1 MGHTTRL
8 LLKASEYREV
18 SWKAKWNSCS
28 SLLMI
33 FTVSLASLPEEETP
47 PSGEASCLLLMHLSR
62 REEACL
68 EGTLQLL
75 SFPLPSSS
83 AFGHLSS
90 FFLLYKCSSSQGA
103 PALPSRTVPHQRSV
117 PRRRPLS
124 LGRSSPGILL
134 APLDSMPSCFC

>member
-47 PSGEASCLLLMHLSR
+47 PSEEASCLLLTHLSR
-62 REEACL
+62 REDACL
-68 EGTLQLL
+68 EGILQLL
-75 SFPLPSSS
+75 FFPLPNSS

-103 PALPSRTVPHQRSV
+103 AARPSKTVPHQLSA
-117 PRRRPLS
+117 PRRWPLG
-124 LGRSSPGILL
+124 LGCSSPGILL